1 MTTSHVDRSPSEPT
15 DSSVAQAARDMNVAA
30 PGEVPDA
37 PEPWFGS
44 YFVSTYPPFS
54 QWSPND
60 VAHVE
65 RMLSNGS
72 ATPDAPL
79 GLYVHIPFCVK
90 RCDFC
95 YYLSYADKTQ
105 DQHRAY
111 VDALLKELTLY
122 RQYPALA
129 DRRLSFVYFGG
140 GTPSMLNEASLQSLM
155 EGLQKLFSWDR
166 VEEVTFECAP
176 RTVTE
181 SKLRVLRD
189 AGVTR
194 LSLGVQTLDDDVLRL
209 NGRVHLRKDVDQAY
223 EWIRGV
229 GFDVVNLDLIVGLPG
244 ESDAS
249 VDQSLELVIAMSPES
264 ITIYQ
269 LEIPQNTPLF
279 RTTRAIST
287 NALERWGDSQHAP
300 PAVIPSWS
308 MKRARLARCF
318 ARLEAAG
325 YAIRS
330 AYAAV
335 RDPDRHRFVYQDA
348 QYHGTDLLGIGLSSF
363 SYLAGVHY
371 QNKIDYDAYVQSVG
385 NGELPVLRAHRLGA
399 KERLIREF
407 VLQLKLGQVDA
418 AYFEKK
424 FGTDIIERFK
434 NPLRQYAERG
444 WLVIDATGVRVT
456 REGLVRIDR
465 LLPAFYLFRH
475 RGVRY
480 S

>member
-1 MTTSHVDRSPSEPT
+1 MTTNRSDAPCSRPT
-15 DSSVAQAARDMNVAA
+15 A
-30 PGEVPDA
+30 PHT

-60 VAHVE
+60 VVHVE
-65 RMLSNGS
+65 RGLSNGS

-111 VDALLKELTLY
+111 VDALLNELTLY

-129 DRRLSFVYFGG
+129 DRRLNFVYFGG
-140 GTPSMLNEASLQSLM
+140 GTPSMLNEASMRSLM

-166 VEEVTFECAP
+166 IEEVTFECAP

-181 SKLRVLRD
+181 SKLRVLHD

-194 LSLGVQTLDDDVLRL
+194 LSLGVQTLDDEVLRL

-223 EWIRGV
+223 ERIRRV
-229 GFDVVNLDLIVGLPG
+229 GLDVVNLDLIVGLPG
-244 ESDAS
+244 ESDES
-249 VDQSLELVIAMSPES
+249 VDQSLEGVIAMSPES
-264 ITIYQ
+264 ITMYQ
-269 LEIPQNTPLF
+269 LEIPHNTPLF
-279 RTTRAIST
+279 RA
-287 NALERWGDSQHAP
+287 AHGGEP
-300 PAVIPSWS
+300 PATIPTWYK
-308 MKRARLARCF
+308 KRFRLARCF
-318 ARLEAAG
+318 ERLESAG
-325 YAIRS
+325 YSIRS
-330 AYAAV
+330 AYAVV

-348 QYHGTDLLGIGLSSF
+348 QYHGADLLGIGLSSF

-371 QNKIDYDAYVQSVG
+371 QNKIDYDAYVETVS
-385 NGELPVLRAHRLGA
+385 NGELPVLRAHRLRSN
-399 KERLIREF
+399 ERLVREF
-407 VLQLKLGQVDA
+407 VLQLKLGHADSA
-418 AYFEKK
+418 SFKKK
-424 FGTDIIERFK
+424 FGTDILQRFK
-434 NPLRQYAERG
+434 GPLRQYAERG

-456 REGLVRIDR
+456 REGLLRIDR
-465 LLPAFYLFRH
+465 LLPAFYLARH
-475 RGVRY
+475 CGVRY

>member
-1 MTTSHVDRSPSEPT
+1 
-15 DSSVAQAARDMNVAA
+15 
-30 PGEVPDA
+30 
-37 PEPWFGS
+37 
-44 YFVSTYPPFS
+44 
-54 QWSPND
+54 
-60 VAHVE
+60 
-65 RMLSNGS
+65 
-72 ATPDAPL
+72 
-79 GLYVHIPFCVK
+79 
-90 RCDFC
+90 
-95 YYLSYADKTQ
+95 
-105 DQHRAY
+105 
-111 VDALLKELTLY
+111 DALLNELTLY
-122 RQYPALA
+122 RRYPALA

-140 GTPSMLNEASLQSLM
+140 GTPSMLNEASLRSLM

-181 SKLRVLRD
+181 SKLRVLHD

-209 NGRVHLRKDVDQAY
+209 NRRVHLRNDVDCAY
-223 EWIRGV
+223 ERIRRV

-249 VDQSLELVIAMSPES
+249 VDQSLEGVIAMSPES

-279 RTTRAIST
+279 RAARGG
-287 NALERWGDSQHAP
+287 EP
-300 PAVIPSWS
+300 PATIPSWDK
-308 MKRARLARCF
+308 KRFRLARCF
-318 ARLEAAG
+318 ARLESAG
-325 YAIRS
+325 YSIRS

-348 QYHGTDLLGIGLSSF
+348 QYHGADLLGIGLSSF

-371 QNKIDYDAYVQSVG
+371 QNKIDYDAYVQSVR
-385 NGELPVLRAHRLGA
+385 NGELPVLRAHRLRSN
-399 KERLIREF
+399 ERLVREF
-407 VLQLKLGQVDA
+407 VLQLKLGQVDSA
-418 AYFEKK
+418 SFKKK
-424 FGTDIIERFK
+424 FGADILERFK

-456 REGLVRIDR
+456 REGLLRIDR
-465 LLPAFYLFRH
+465 LLPAFYLSRH